1 MRLGRKKA
9 KNNGTFLV
17 LIYSRY
23 HDTSDT
29 RCSFF
34 FFFSLFI
41 LLYAS
46 SPAVFRRVCDVFP
59 RRIRTF
65 GYASF

>member
-34 FFFSLFI
+34 FFFFSVYFTLCIQSSRISQSL
-41 LLYAS
+41 
-46 SPAVFRRVCDVFP
+46 
-59 RRIRTF
+59 
-65 GYASF
+65 